1 MHFSDLVLIVY
12 TNWRTVPFR
21 PSVTPRN
28 STVVASMEPAAL
40 AGSCIVRLS
49 GLSLH
54 GFTKG
59 ILFLIIPWV
68 HSPAFVSF
76 R

>member
-28 STVVASMEPAAL
+28 STVVASMEPVAL
-40 AGSCIVRLS
+40 VGSCIVRLS

-54 GFTKG
+54 GFTNKG
-59 ILFLIIPWV
+59 IFISNNPLGSLPSVRIF
-68 HSPAFVSF
+68 
-76 R
+76 